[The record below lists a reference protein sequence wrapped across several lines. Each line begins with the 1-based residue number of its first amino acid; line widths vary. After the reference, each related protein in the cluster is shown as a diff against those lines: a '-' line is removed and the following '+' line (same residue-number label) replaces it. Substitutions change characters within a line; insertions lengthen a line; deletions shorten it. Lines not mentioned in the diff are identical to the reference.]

1 MAKHLV
7 PIFIKF
13 IMTAIVLEIV
23 LLLFSDLSF
32 LNILGLSLILTLIAY
47 IIGDMVILPITNNA
61 VATVVDIGL
70 TLAIIYLFNYL
81 WNTGNIPFFSAI
93 IAGAM
98 IGGGEW
104 FFHKIV
110 DRSVDSEESDIW

>member
-23 LLLFSDLSF
+23 LLLFSDLNF
-32 LNILGLSLILTLIAY
+32 GNILGVSLVLTLIAY
-47 IIGDMVILPITNNA
+47 IVGDMVILPATNNA
-61 VATVVDIGL
+61 VATIVDIGL
-70 TLAIIYLFNYL
+70 TIAILYLIDYL
-81 WNTGNIPFFSAI
+81 WNEIRIPFFSSI
-93 IAGAM
+93 VAGAM

-110 DRSVDSEESDIW
+110 DRSADSDESDIW